1 MIIQRVNYRRKS
13 DAIPEAKN
21 PGNLAT
27 VDAETTLS
35 GGDNSPLCGT
45 ISWLCL
51 GNNKYWI
58 PTDFNITPLHESS
71 FISHYWNSYE
81 SFLPTT
87 FPPTFLPFVAHRSL
101 SLSLSLQFCL
111 FRHRHHRNSVTR
123 WSKSSLVKFLRPAVF
138 ATSNVRGQAG
148 SVSSFRIAWNLWGLA
163 HRYTFIEHRRYI

>member
-1 MIIQRVNYRRKS
+1 ML
-13 DAIPEAKN
+13 
-21 PGNLAT
+21 G
-27 VDAETTLS
+27 
-35 GGDNSPLCGT
+35 
-45 ISWLCL
+45 LCL

-81 SFLPTT
+81 RVFFSLHFLSFLSASLYTHL
-87 FPPTFLPFVAHRSL
+87 FL
-101 SLSLSLQFCL
+101 SLRLSL

-123 WSKSSLVKFLRPAVF
+123 WSKSSLVKFLQPAVF

-148 SVSSFRIAWNLWGLA
+148 SVSSFRIAWNLWGSA